1 MQTSTG
7 RILTTH
13 VGSLPR
19 SQAVTDVLFGREH
32 GTITDAAA
40 AARVIADAT
49 EEVVRKQVAAGI
61 DVVSDGEMSKI
72 SYATYIK
79 DRLTGFAGDTP
90 REPGQDLVDFP
101 RILKRL
107 AETGATAK
115 YARPRCVSEIRVKST
130 QPLRADLDHMKAA
143 IRAASPTEGFLNAAS
158 PGVIAL
164 FQPNEHYRTQDEY
177 LEAVADAMQAEYEGI
192 VASGLLLQI
201 DAPDLA
207 MGRHTMYRARS
218 TDEFLDRA
226 ALHIEVLNHA
236 LRNVPGDRVRMHV
249 CWGNYEG
256 PHHHDVPLEQLLPV
270 VVRARPQA
278 LLIEAANPRHAHEW
292 MVFRDHELPDDKV
305 LVPGVLSTTTNYI
318 EHPLLVAER
327 ICRFADVVGRERVIA
342 GTDCGFGT
350 FAGFGPVD
358 PDVAYMKLQA
368 LTEGAR
374 IASDRLWGRH

>member
-1 MQTSTG
+1 LKTSRD

-19 SQAVTDVLFGREH
+19 SQAVTDVLF
-32 GTITDAAA
+32 
-40 AARVIADAT
+40 ARDRGEPLDEQTASATIADAVK
-49 EEVVRKQVAAGI
+49 EVVRRQVDVGI

-90 REPGQDLVDFP
+90 REPGQDLVEFP

-115 YARPRCVSEIRVKST
+115 YARPRCVGEIRPKSA
-130 QPLRADLDHMKAA
+130 QPLRTDLANMKAA
-143 IRAASPTEGFLNAAS
+143 TQSASAAEGFLNAAS

-164 FQPNEHYRTQDEY
+164 FQPNEYYRTQDEY
-177 LEAVADAMQAEYEGI
+177 LEAVAEAMQVEYEGI
-192 VASGLLLQI
+192 VAAGLLVQI

-207 MGRHTMYRARS
+207 MGRHTMYRDRS
-218 TDEFLDRA
+218 VDDFLDRA

-236 LRNVPGDRVRMHV
+236 LRNIPPDRVRMHV

-256 PHHHDVPLEQLLPV
+256 PHHHDVPLDQLLPV
-270 VVRARPQA
+270 VLTANAQA

-292 MVFRDHELPDDKV
+292 AVFRDHRLPDDKV
-305 LVPGVLSTTTNYI
+305 LVPGVLSTTTNYV

-327 ICRFADVVGRERVIA
+327 LCRFAEVVGRERVIA

-358 PDVAYMKLQA
+358 PDVTYLKLKA
-368 LTEGAR
+368 LVDGAR
-374 IASDRLWGRH
+374 IASDRLWRRH